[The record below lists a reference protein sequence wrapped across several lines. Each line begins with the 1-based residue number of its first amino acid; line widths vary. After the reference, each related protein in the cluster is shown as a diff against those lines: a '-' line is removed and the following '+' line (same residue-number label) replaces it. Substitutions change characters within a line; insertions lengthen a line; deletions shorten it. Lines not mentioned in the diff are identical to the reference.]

1 MGEKGFE
8 SRGGGRIPAI
18 SGAPPV
24 RWPESSGDLRKG
36 KAFAPSSVSPFS
48 HVCPVIPQ
56 VCLKVTLVKS
66 PCDIALYAL
75 LFSRVL

>member
-48 HVCPVIPQ
+48 HVCP
-56 VCLKVTLVKS
+56 
-66 PCDIALYAL
+66 AL
-75 LFSRVL
+75 LYLKCVSRSPWLSLLAI